1 MAKEK
6 EVIGTAEI
14 AKRLKVDPK
23 QFRKILRSQASKAN
37 GGARYEFTESDVP
50 KLRKLVEAAQEKESA
65 AKKSA

>member
-37 GGARYEFTESDVP
+37 GGAGYEFTESDVP